1 MHKPLNPEPHIE
13 TQSSHSDQHSS
24 EQVARRGSARGD
36 LDAKLSFGQG
46 SYILW
51 LGSVVGGRGRW
62 GLGPGVNTRLGVEP
76 FMEGQGTSEP
86 GI

>member
-1 MHKPLNPEPHIE
+1 MHKPLNPEPHIQ

-51 LGSVVGGRGRW
+51 LESVVGGGGVGVW
-62 GLGPGVNTRLGVEP
+62 GPGVNTRLGVEP
-76 FMEGQGTSEP
+76 SVEGQGTSEP